1 MEIRNR
7 TMGEITMLHP
17 STKWAQRRDRILLTI
32 ELSDCQKPDISLDT
46 NSLKFSAKGGKEQ
59 KNYTLELKFH
69 KEVNPEESKQN
80 ITAREICFN
89 IKKKED
95 GPYWPRLVKDA
106 KKPSFLHTDF
116 SRWQDEDDSEEEDT
130 AIDDNFES
138 MMSQMGGAGGQDF
151 DPGEVNS
158 DDSDDEELPDLD
170 S

>member
-1 MEIRNR
+1 
-7 TMGEITMLHP
+7 MGEITMLHP

-69 KEVNPEESKQN
+69 KEVNPEVRFTFSLPCDSRCCEKKLLL
-80 ITAREICFN
+80 ARNFTDN
-89 IKKKED
+89 D
-95 GPYWPRLVKDA
+95 
-106 KKPSFLHTDF
+106 PSFLHTDF

-130 AIDDNFES
+130 GIDDNFES
-138 MMSQMGGAGGQDF
+138 MMSQMGGAGGQNF

>member
-1 MEIRNR
+1 
-7 TMGEITMLHP
+7 MGEITMLHP

-59 KNYTLELKFH
+59 KYYTLELKFH

-89 IKKKED
+89 IKKMED
-95 GPYWPRLVKDA
+95 GPYWPRL
-106 KKPSFLHTDF
+106 PGFLHTDF
-116 SRWQDEDDSEEEDT
+116 SRWKDEDDSEEEDT

-138 MMSQMGGAGGQDF
+138 DF

-158 DDSDDEELPDLD
+158 DDSDNEELPDLD